1 MQIYQ
6 KKCLYLK
13 QSFSLQCMFQSW
25 YIACD
30 MHYFLIA
37 PLIVIPL
44 YKKPKLGLSIL
55 GTVIALTIII
65 PFAVTYVGEYSG
77 VLRVYMRY
85 VLIIIH

>member
-1 MQIYQ
+1 
-6 KKCLYLK
+6 
-13 QSFSLQCMFQSW
+13 MFQSW

-44 YKKPKLGLSIL
+44 YKKPKLGLGIL

-85 VLIIIH
+85 VKKIFSNCNCTHRN